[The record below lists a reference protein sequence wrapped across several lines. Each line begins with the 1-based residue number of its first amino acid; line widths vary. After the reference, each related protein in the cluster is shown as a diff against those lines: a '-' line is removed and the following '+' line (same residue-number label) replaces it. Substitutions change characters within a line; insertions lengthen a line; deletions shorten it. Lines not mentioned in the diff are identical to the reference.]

1 MQIVCP
7 NCQAKG
13 KIGDEFLGK
22 RIKCP
27 KCQEPFVVAEATAG
41 SQTAEP
47 TTAQQAPS
55 SPDTKSTVKKV
66 CSECN
71 IPTPESEL
79 LDFDGSL
86 VCARC
91 KNIYLQRVKE
101 GVGDGLFEYVGF
113 WMRVLAKVIDGFIT
127 GFAGYIIGIGIG
139 FLLVSIGATDQ
150 VVVLIVS
157 QLILMVIVIAYYTVF
172 VGKYGATP
180 GKMALGLKIVKPDGM
195 QLTYLQAFGR
205 YWGEFLS
212 SIILC
217 IGYLMV
223 AFDDEKRGLHDRICG
238 TRVVRSR

>member
-1 MQIVCP
+1 MQIICP

-27 KCQEPFVVAEATAG
+27 KCQEPFVVAEADG
-41 SQTAEP
+41 RSQTVAP
-47 TTAQQAPS
+47 STAQAPA
-55 SPDTKSTVKKV
+55 SPVTKSTVRKV

-91 KNIYLQRVKE
+91 KNVYLQRVKE
-101 GVGDGLFEYVGF
+101 GVSDGLLEYVGF
-113 WMRVLAKVIDGFIT
+113 WMRLLAKVIDGFIT
-127 GFAGYIIGIGIG
+127 GFGGYIISLGVG
-139 FLLVSIGATDQ
+139 FLLMSLGATDQ
-150 VVVLIVS
+150 IVVLVIS
-157 QLILMVIVIAYYTVF
+157 QLILMVIVISYYTVF

-205 YWGEFLS
+205 YWGELLS
-212 SIILC
+212 SLTLC